1 MTECYN
7 FSCQGES
14 HKVSNKPCQDFSYS
28 AVTDNGMT
36 IAIVCDGHGG
46 DRYFRSDIGAKFA
59 TEVILEA
66 VRQFVLSIDQSLF
79 EGKPYT
85 AEEAIAIEENADS
98 SEEPIKKQKPVDI
111 AFRQLFSSIIFL
123 WNNKI
128 VEHAANTPI
137 SSWETEYVDSKYLED
152 LKHGIKLEKVYGC
165 TLMVYV
171 QMPTY
176 WFAFHLGDGKCISF
190 QKEPFWMEPIPW
202 DDRCFLNKTTSIC
215 DSGAINEFRYC
226 YQGDGHFPM
235 AVFLGSDGL
244 DDSFGEIE
252 NLTNFYIQVV
262 KMLVNEGREATLKSI
277 EKELPQLS
285 TIGSKDDMSIAFVY
299 DMDALR
305 THIADF
311 IQYQIK
317 LVTDNIHATDSRIKQ
332 LKQKLHHVQIME
344 TYSEKDKIEA
354 DYARQDIE
362 RAKEGRT
369 KLLLKHDALMQQLS
383 LSICKELC
391 ENGEAK

>member
-14 HKVSNKPCQDFSYS
+14 HKASDKPCQDFSYS
-28 AVTDNGMT
+28 AVIDNGMYV
-36 IAIVCDGHGG
+36 AIVCDGHGG
-46 DRYFRSDIGAKFA
+46 DRYFRSDVGAKYAAEA
-59 TEVILEA
+59 TLEA
-66 VRQFVLSIDQSLF
+66 VRQFVASIDQSLF
-79 EGKPYT
+79 VGNPYT
-85 AEEAIAIEENADS
+85 AEEAIASEENTAL
-98 SEEPIKKQKPVDI
+98 SEEPIKKQKPIDI
-111 AFRQLFSSIIFL
+111 AFRQLFSSIIFQ
-123 WNNKI
+123 WNNRI
-128 VEHAANTPI
+128 VEHATNTPI
-137 SSWETEYVDSKYLED
+137 SSWETEHVESIYLED
-152 LKHGIKLEKVYGC
+152 LKQGVKLEKIYGC
-165 TLMVYV
+165 TLMAYV

-190 QKEPFWMEPIPW
+190 QENPFWMEPIPW

-252 NLTNFYIQVV
+252 NLTNFYIQVI
-262 KMLVNEGREATLKSI
+262 KMLVNEGREATIISI
-277 EKELPQLS
+277 EEELPQLS
-285 TIGSKDDMSIAFVY
+285 AIGSKDDMSIAFVY

-311 IQYQIK
+311 IKYQIK
-317 LVTDNIHATDSRIKQ
+317 MVTDSIHTTDNRIEQ
-332 LKQKLHHVQIME
+332 LTQKLHHVEVSE
-344 TYSEKDKIEA
+344 TFYEKDKIEA

-362 RAKEGRT
+362 RAKESRT
-369 KLLLKHDALMQQLS
+369 KLLLKHDSLMQQLS
-383 LSICKELC
+383 LNISKGLC
-391 ENGEAK
+391 ENGEAQ

>member
-46 DRYFRSDIGAKFA
+46 DRYFRSDIGARFA
-59 TEVILEA
+59 TEVILEV

-111 AFRQLFSSIIFL
+111 AFRQLFSSIIFQ

-190 QKEPFWMEPIPW
+190 QNEPFWMEPIPW

-369 KLLLKHDALMQQLS
+369 KLLLKHDALIQQLS
-383 LSICKELC
+383 LSICKELR

>member
-1 MTECYN
+1 MTDCYS

-14 HKVSNKPCQDFSYS
+14 HKVSNKPCQDYSYS
-28 AVTDNGMT
+28 SVTENGMS

-46 DRYFRSDIGAKFA
+46 DRYFRSDIGAKYA
-59 TEVILEA
+59 AEVTRDS
-66 VRQFVLSIDQSLF
+66 VRQFVSSIDQNLF

-85 AEEAIAIEENADS
+85 VEEAIALEESS
-98 SEEPIKKQKPVDI
+98 SEEPVKKLTPVDI
-111 AFRQLFSSIIFL
+111 VFRQLFSSIIFQ

-128 VEHAANTPI
+128 GEHASHTPI
-137 SSWETEYVDSKYLED
+137 STWEIEHVDSKYLED
-152 LKHGIKLEKVYGC
+152 LKQGIKLEKIYGC
-165 TLMVYV
+165 TLMAYV

-235 AVFLGSDGL
+235 AIFLGSDGL

-262 KMLVNEGREATLKSI
+262 KMLVNEGREATIKSI
-277 EKELPQLS
+277 EEELPQLS
-285 TIGSKDDMSIAFVY
+285 KIGSKDDMSIAFVY
-299 DMDALR
+299 DKDALR

-317 LVTDNIHATDSRIKQ
+317 LVTDNIHAADCRIEQ
-332 LKQKLHHVQIME
+332 LTQKLHHIGVTE
-344 TYSEKDKIEA
+344 VYSEKDKIEA

-362 RAKEGRT
+362 HAKQGRT

-383 LSICKELC
+383 LTISKELC

>member
-14 HKVSNKPCQDFSYS
+14 HKASNKPCQDFSYS
-28 AVTDNGMT
+28 AVAEDGMA

-46 DRYFRSDIGAKFA
+46 DRYFRSDIGARFA
-59 TEVILEA
+59 AEVTRDS
-66 VRQFVLSIDQSLF
+66 VRQFVSSIDQSLF

-85 AEEAIAIEENADS
+85 AEEAIALEDS
-98 SEEPIKKQKPVDI
+98 ATEEPIKKQKPIDI
-111 AFRQLFSSIIFL
+111 AFRQLFSSIIFQ

-128 VEHAANTPI
+128 GEHATNTPI
-137 SSWETEYVDSKYLED
+137 SEWEKENVDSKYLED
-152 LKHGIKLEKVYGC
+152 LKRGVRVEKIYGC

-190 QKEPFWMEPIPW
+190 QKDPFWMEPIPW
-202 DDRCFLNKTTSIC
+202 DERCFLNKTTSIC

-226 YQGDGHFPM
+226 YQGDGLFPM
-235 AVFLGSDGL
+235 AIFLGSDGL

-262 KMLVNEGREATLKSI
+262 KMLVNDGREATIKSI
-277 EKELPQLS
+277 ENELPLLS
-285 TIGSKDDMSIAFVY
+285 TIGSKDDMSVAVVY
-299 DMDALR
+299 DVDALQ
-305 THIADF
+305 THISDY

-317 LVTDNIHATDSRIKQ
+317 LITDNIHATDNRIKH
-332 LKQKLHHVQIME
+332 LVQKLQHLE
-344 TYSEKDKIEA
+344 KTGTDSEKGKIEA

-362 RAKEGRT
+362 RAKEGRI

-383 LSICKELC
+383 LSISKEFYR
-391 ENGEAK
+391 NGKA

>member
-1 MTECYN
+1 MIECYN

-14 HKVSNKPCQDFSYS
+14 HKSSNKPCQDFSYS
-28 AVTDNGMT
+28 AVTDSGMS

-46 DRYFRSDIGAKFA
+46 DRYFRSDIGAKYA
-59 TEVILEA
+59 AEVTLEA
-66 VRQFVLSIDQSLF
+66 VRQFVASIDQSLF
-79 EGKPYT
+79 EGNPYT
-85 AEEAIAIEENADS
+85 AEEAIALEETL
-98 SEEPIKKQKPVDI
+98 SEEPIKKQKPIDI
-111 AFRQLFSSIIFL
+111 AFRQLFSSIIFQ
-123 WNNKI
+123 WNNRI
-128 VEHAANTPI
+128 VEHATNTPI
-137 SSWETEYVDSKYLED
+137 SSWEAENVDSIYLED
-152 LKHGIKLEKVYGC
+152 LKQKGGIKLEKIYGC

-190 QKEPFWMEPIPW
+190 QEKPLWMEPIPW

-235 AVFLGSDGL
+235 AIFLGSDGL

-262 KMLVNEGREATLKSI
+262 KMLVNEGRESTIKSI
-277 EKELPQLS
+277 EEELPHLS
-285 TIGSKDDMSIAFVY
+285 AIGSKDDMSIAFVY
-299 DMDALR
+299 DIDALR
-305 THIADF
+305 THISDF
-311 IQYQIK
+311 IQYQIN
-317 LVTDNIHATDSRIKQ
+317 LGVEITES
-332 LKQKLHHVQIME
+332 
-344 TYSEKDKIEA
+344 YSEKDKIEA

-369 KLLLKHDALMQQLS
+369 KLLLKHDALMSQLS
-383 LSICKELC
+383 IELSKLQII
-391 ENGEAK
+391 